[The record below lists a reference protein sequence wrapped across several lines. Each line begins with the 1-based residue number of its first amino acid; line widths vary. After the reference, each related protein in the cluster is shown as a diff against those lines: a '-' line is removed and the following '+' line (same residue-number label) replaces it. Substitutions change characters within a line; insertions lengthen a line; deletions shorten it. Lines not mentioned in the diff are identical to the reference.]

1 MYYNEGVE
9 WNNKA
14 SNYGLNETSK
24 YKEASDKANEL
35 FALAKPA
42 LEKAHAIN
50 PEDRNTIASLTKI
63 YAIEGDDDKYL
74 EMKKK
79 LTGK

>member
-1 MYYNEGVE
+1 MYYNIGVE

-14 SNYGLNETSK
+14 SDFSVQGATTK
-24 YKEASDKANEL
+24 YKEASNKANEF

-42 LEKAHAIN
+42 LEKAHKID
-50 PEDRNTIASLTKI
+50 PEDRNTISSLVKI
-63 YAIEGDDDKYL
+63 YAIEGDAAKYL

-79 LTGK
+79 LNN